1 MYRDVTRSSTPW
13 IGGAPPEGQTCQEA
27 CRLAS
32 RQVHYNWRCE
42 GRNPRYLVL
51 IEETTAIT
59 GCAPVT
65 DSTGKATGCEG
76 TAQKTKIE
84 IHTDTPSPWVP
95 PEGDGALT
103 TAFQQALA
111 KVKRRKR

>member
-13 IGGAPPEGQTCQEA
+13 IGGAPPEGQTCKEA
-27 CRLAS
+27 CMLAS

-65 DSTGKATGCEG
+65 DATGKVTRDAG
-76 TAQKTKIE
+76 TAARKRQR
-84 IHTDTPSPWVP
+84 S
-95 PEGDGALT
+95 PEGEECCWDRMAAYRGGSP
-103 TAFQQALA
+103 
-111 KVKRRKR
+111 